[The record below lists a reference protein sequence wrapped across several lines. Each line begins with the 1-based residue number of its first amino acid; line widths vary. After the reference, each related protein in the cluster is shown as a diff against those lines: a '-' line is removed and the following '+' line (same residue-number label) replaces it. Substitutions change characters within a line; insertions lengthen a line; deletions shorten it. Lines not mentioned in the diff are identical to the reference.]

1 MKRSTRM
8 EFKVTFGNG
17 DFTFLEVVAGTW
29 CSGFKKATAEACRA
43 ADGRDINRVE
53 FWQVMS

>member
-1 MKRSTRM
+1 M